1 MKYNIFKYLLVA
13 AVSVGFIAC
22 DDEIEVDVLN
32 TNTIAV
38 SGQWDITITKAGVVD
53 DHVTIHSYNTA
64 SNVVDSIY
72 LWDGASAGDHGVRIK
87 VKCDVDALTF
97 SAENTLNIL
106 SDADLFTVTE
116 GKIMLGKAT
125 TKGGNVT
132 DSIRYVLNDGTDEYV
147 YAGHRYT
154 GFAEDN

>member
-1 MKYNIFKYLLVA
+1 MKYNIFKYLLIA

-22 DDEIEVDVLN
+22 DDEVEVDVQDMN
-32 TNTIAV
+32 TVAV
-38 SGQWDITITKAGVVD
+38 SGQWDITVTKAGVVE
-53 DHVTIHSYNTA
+53 DHTTIHSYNTA

-72 LWDGASAGDHGVRIK
+72 LWDDHADVRIK
-87 VKCDVDALTF
+87 VKCDIDALTF
-97 SAENTLNIL
+97 SAEQTPNIL
-106 SDADLFTVTE
+106 DETKLFTITE
-116 GKIMLGKAT
+116 GMIMLGKAT

-154 GFAEDN
+154 GFTEDN